1 MLSVT
6 GIELYKVFTRK
17 RSYICFAAI
26 LIIVMITM
34 AAIAW
39 EGQDVFAFLTQN
51 LAESFYMQGN
61 LINGY
66 MASYLVLNFLW
77 VHIPLLI
84 VIVTGDLLA
93 GEANAGTYRV
103 LLTRPVS
110 RVRLVTAKFI
120 AGIIYALITV
130 LFLAVLSMGLGYILF
145 GKGDLIVL
153 MGVLNIFPEDD
164 VFWRFVM
171 AYIFG
176 FLSMAAVASLS
187 ILLSGLS
194 NNSLGPILSTMAVI
208 IIFTLISSLDIELFA
223 IIKPFLFTTY
233 LNTWQL
239 FFSFDIDRGE
249 IMKNAV
255 VLAGY
260 VVIFYGI
267 TVFYFNRKDIL
278 T

>member
-1 MLSVT
+1 
-6 GIELYKVFTRK
+6 
-17 RSYICFAAI
+17 
-26 LIIVMITM
+26 MITM

-84 VIVTGDLLA
+84 VIVTGDLLS
-93 GEANAGTYRV
+93 GEANAGTYRI

-110 RVRLVTAKFI
+110 RIQLVTAKFI
-120 AGIIYALITV
+120 TGIVYSLITV

-164 VFWRFVM
+164 VFWRFAM

-176 FLSMAAVASLS
+176 FLSMTAVASLS

-194 NNSLGPILSTMAVI
+194 NNSLGPILSTMAII
-208 IIFTLISSLDIELFA
+208 IIFTLISSLDIKLFA
-223 IIKPFLFTTY
+223 IIQPFLFTTY

-249 IMKNAV
+249 ILKNAA